1 MAQPQLLLGGHLAD
15 TSTIMQSISGKWAL
29 VTGASSGFGK
39 EFADLLA
46 ARKANVVLA
55 SRRTEPM
62 ETLAADLRQKYGVQV
77 VVEGIDLARA
87 GVGAE
92 LKTRFDARG
101 IAIDILVNNAG
112 YGIYGNFLDQP
123 IAKTL
128 DMIQLNIASVTE
140 LSYVFGREMA
150 ARGFGYILLVA
161 SVLAFQ
167 ACPGYASYGAT
178 KSYVLNFGEALHT
191 ELKPR
196 GVGVTVL
203 CPGLTATS
211 FTEVSG
217 GNVSPFLRMIM
228 MQARPVA
235 EIGVDAMFTGRA
247 SIVAGVQNKATV
259 FFNRLMP
266 RAIQRAMMKIVLSA

>member
-1 MAQPQLLLGGHLAD
+1 MYPGPGNLRCCSTLPRHSPLRLLSDEHLAD
-15 TSTIMQSISGKWAL
+15 TSTIMQSVSGKWAL

-46 ARKANVVLA
+46 AKKANLVLA
-55 SRRTEPM
+55 ARRTEPM
-62 ETLAADLRQKYGVQV
+62 EALAADLRQKYGVQV

-87 GVGAE
+87 GVGSE

-101 IAIDILVNNAG
+101 IAIEILVNNAG
-112 YGIYGNFLDQP
+112 YGIYGDFLDQP
-123 IAKTL
+123 MEKTI
-128 DMIQLNIASVTE
+128 DMVQLNIASLTE
-140 LSYVFGREMA
+140 LSYVFGQEMA
-150 ARGFGYILLVA
+150 ARGSGYILLVA

-191 ELKPR
+191 ELKSR

-217 GNVSPFLRMIM
+217 GNVSPFLRMM
-228 MQARPVA
+228 MMRARPVA
-235 EIGVDAMFTGRA
+235 EIGIDAMFAGRA
-247 SIVAGVQNKATV
+247 SVVAGVQE
-259 FFNRLMP
+259 
-266 RAIQRAMMKIVLSA
+266 